1 MPMIRET
8 IVTTIDGEGRVHIAP
23 LGIIADGGRWI
34 LAPFRP
40 SKTLDNLRA
49 VPFAVANHT
58 DDVRIYAGCLT
69 GRRDWATVACEETP
83 APRLK
88 DCLAHMSLRVVDVGE
103 DEMRPRFRCEVVRS
117 VSHAPFAGFNR
128 AQAAV
133 IEAAILASRL
143 HLLAARQDRTR
154 DRGARNRGRK
164 DGGSERA
171 NGLGLAAQQVRRPL
185 RRDRR
190 WDVVV
195 RAVETSGANRR
206 AATISRIA
214 NLAPSARRIAGH
226 LEHPQHR
233 AATGRRLGS
242 APLARN
248 GAPLQAF
255 RGSNA
260 KLFRYYV
267 ATVQSIFPAPLP
279 PITEDN

>member
-8 IVTTIDGEGRVHIAP
+8 IVTTVDGEGKVHIAP
-23 LGIIADGGRWI
+23 LGIIADGERWI

-88 DCLAHMSLRVVDVGE
+88 DCLAHVSLRVVDVGE
-103 DEMRPRFRCEVVRS
+103 DEMRPRFHCEVVRS

-143 HLLAARQDRTR
+143 HLLPR
-154 DRGARNRGRK
+154 DRIEREIAALEIVVGKTAGPNEQTAWNWLRSKFDAHFGAI
-164 DGGSERA
+164 D
-171 NGLGLAAQQVRRPL
+171 
-185 RRDRR
+185 
-190 WDVVV
+190 
-195 RAVETSGANRR
+195 
-206 AATISRIA
+206 AAT
-214 NLAPSARRIAGH
+214 PSA
-226 LEHPQHR
+226 
-233 AATGRRLGS
+233 
-242 APLARN
+242 
-248 GAPLQAF
+248 
-255 RGSNA
+255 
-260 KLFRYYV
+260 
-267 ATVQSIFPAPLP
+267 
-279 PITEDN
+279 

>member
-8 IVTTIDGEGRVHIAP
+8 IVTTIDAGGRAHIAP
-23 LGIIADGGRWI
+23 LGIIADGERWI

-69 GRRDWATVACEETP
+69 GRRDWPTVACEETP

-143 HLLAARQDRTR
+143 HLLPRDKIEREIAAL
-154 DRGARNRGRK
+154 
-164 DGGSERA
+164 EI
-171 NGLGLAAQQVRRPL
+171 
-185 RRDRR
+185 
-190 WDVVV
+190 VV
-195 RAVETSGANRR
+195 AKTAGANERTAWDWLR
-206 AATISRIA
+206 SKFDAHFAAIDAATS
-214 NLAPSARRIAGH
+214 
-226 LEHPQHR
+226 
-233 AATGRRLGS
+233 
-242 APLARN
+242 
-248 GAPLQAF
+248 
-255 RGSNA
+255 
-260 KLFRYYV
+260 
-267 ATVQSIFPAPLP
+267 
-279 PITEDN
+279 